1 MKAPLIL
8 ASNNAGKAREVE
20 AVLSGRGIRVR
31 RIREI
36 VPDFDVLEDG
46 ETFAANAAKKAL
58 AAFHATGAAAL
69 ADDSGLCVASL
80 DGAPGVRS
88 ARYGGPDLT
97 DRQRAERLLEALRDT
112 RSPRTAWFQCALA
125 AVLPVSW
132 IKDPDAWE
140 ASPHL
145 PRDHRLVTAEGR
157 LHGEIGFRLRGVQGF
172 GYDPIFEPSGYHGA
186 TLAEVEPAEKN
197 RISHRGLALAALF
210 ALLAPVQDQ

>member
-1 MKAPLIL
+1 MKATLIL

-20 AVLSGRGIRVR
+20 TVLAPRGIRVR

-58 AAFHATGAAAL
+58 AAFQATGAAVL

-88 ARYGGPDLT
+88 ARYRGPDLT

-112 RSPRTAWFQCALA
+112 APPRAAWFQCALA
-125 AVLPVSW
+125 AALPVSW
-132 IKDPDAWE
+132 LIDPGAWE
-140 ASPHL
+140 PSPHL
-145 PRDHRLVTAEGR
+145 PGDHRLVTAEGR
-157 LHGEIGFRLRGVQGF
+157 LDGVIGFSLRGDQGF
-172 GYDPIFEPSGYHGA
+172 GYDPIFEPTGYEGA
-186 TLAEVEPAEKN
+186 TLAEIELAEKN
-197 RISHRGLALAALF
+197 RISHRGRALAALF
-210 ALLAPVQDQ
+210 VLLAPPRNQ